1 MVGRDEG
8 RTGQVRRV
16 VAVGVRSVSVVFV
29 VLSFGEFWRLWF
41 GGVRC
46 VLEGSGP
53 AGQVTAVLVWS
64 DEFCLVPMG

>member
-16 VAVGVRSVSVVFV
+16 VSVG
-29 VLSFGEFWRLWF
+29 LWS

-46 VLEGSGP
+46 VLVGSGP
-53 AGQVTAVLVWS
+53 AGQVTAVVES
-64 DEFCLVPMG
+64 YVRVV